1 MRRVAGDKNKDR
13 ATAASSMGAG
23 VADLACHDGMDV
35 VDTHGFGVLMAER
48 SCRLLELARWL
59 AVENSEPVAL
69 SGTLLAEL
77 LAQASQVE
85 DLLDVYGA
93 RDNRQW
99 SRFRSLVAAI
109 KLFAAFGDRLL
120 HVQQVLRTGQLSRVG
135 EEDCAAAT
143 AAALRETRQVLVRA
157 AVWIHQQA
165 QRLNLPVLTH
175 PAQRGAALREALPAG
190 RLPRDRPLRRVSGAA
205 KTVTCL
211 ATAYLSLAAESDLLH
226 RVAAIEPGEYTAC
239 IPDPVSEDSLRHLEM
254 RFHSLQSL
262 YDTHVAGTRIE
273 DRNADLPILRS
284 HISLVLH
291 LLETATLLAHYFER
305 HLNTRTG
312 DPSLRRKPV
321 IHPTRLLDLLMRYS
335 IAQARLY
342 LNSGHGLCQALL
354 RRYAEVV
361 RIEAP
366 VPAYRGFHVRPATL
380 IARVARH
387 YGSEVRMELDG
398 ESYDAS
404 SPMDIFRANEKI
416 NAWKRR
422 WLVSAIGDF
431 VLPADVLGAAQVR
444 TLMLDIVFKLAEQGK
459 IVIYQQPFQ
468 LPEELGNEGL
478 LLEQVTAGIK
488 RLQTTGQLDLHTDLR
503 VIFIGDRRVLSDL
516 RALAESNYGEDRF
529 GNNIALPRE
538 LAYLRR

>member
-1 MRRVAGDKNKDR
+1 MRRVAVDEDR
-13 ATAASSMGAG
+13 ATEPGVDAGA
-23 VADLACHDGMDV
+23 ADLAYQGGMGV
-35 VDTHGFGVLMAER
+35 VDTHCFGALMAER
-48 SCRLLELARWL
+48 SRRLLELAGLL
-59 AVENSEPVAL
+59 AIENGEPVAL
-69 SGTLLAEL
+69 SGALLAEL

-99 SRFRSLVAAI
+99 SRFRSLVAAL

-120 HVQQVLRTGQLSRVG
+120 HVQQVLRAGQLPLVG
-135 EEDCAAAT
+135 QEDCAAAT
-143 AAALRETRQVLVRA
+143 TAALRETRQVLVRA
-157 AVWIHQQA
+157 ALWIRQQA
-165 QRLNLPVLTH
+165 QRLNLPLSTP
-175 PAQRGAALREALPAG
+175 PAQHIAALRESLPAG
-190 RLPRDRPLRRVSGAA
+190 RLPRDRPLRRVSGTA

-262 YDTHVAGTRIE
+262 YDTHVASTRIE

-305 HLNTRTG
+305 HLNARTG

-321 IHPTRLLDLLMRYS
+321 IRPARLLDLLMRYS

-342 LNSGHGLCQALL
+342 LDSGHGLCQALL

-361 RIEAP
+361 HIEVP
-366 VPAYRGFHVRPATL
+366 VPAYRGFHVRPSTL

-431 VLPADVLGAAQVR
+431 VLPADAPGAAQVR
-444 TLMLDIVFKLAEQGK
+444 TLILDIVFKLAEQGK

-488 RLQTTGQLDLHTDLR
+488 RLQATGQLDLHTDLR
-503 VIFIGDRRVLSDL
+503 VIFVGDRRVLSDL